1 MCQDFIPNRG
11 NLVSEQRYDD
21 GDVCDDCIKSDKV
34 VKRLQKDI
42 EHYQNRIVDYKM
54 RIRYLESKNSLIEEG
69 CDMIKKFIKCI
80 TCGLIA
86 LTGLLVI
93 NAFLNLVGAQN
104 VPEVNLIIL
113 LLSFLGASLGY
124 SLTESDFIDTL
135 VRMFIMS
142 REENRNDSVR
152 D

>member
-11 NLVSEQRYDD
+11 NLVSEQRYDE
-21 GDVCDDCIKSDKV
+21 GDVCNDCIKSDKV

-42 EHYQNRIVDYKM
+42 EYYQSRIVDYKM
-54 RIRYLESKNSLIEEG
+54 RIRYLESRKELIEEG

-86 LTGLLVI
+86 LTVLLAI
-93 NAFLNLVGAQN
+93 IAFLNLVGAQN
-104 VPEVNLIIL
+104 VPEVNLLVL
-113 LLSFLGASLGY
+113 LFSFLGASLGY

-142 REENRNDSVR
+142 REESRNDSIE

>member
-1 MCQDFIPNRG
+1 MCPDFIPNRG

-21 GDVCDDCIKSDKV
+21 GDVCDDCIKSDRV
-34 VKRLQKDI
+34 VRALEHQI
-42 EHYQNRIVDYKM
+42 EDYKVENK
-54 RIRYLESKNSLIEEG
+54 YLKQEIDRLRGVDGIFREG

-93 NAFLNLVGAQN
+93 NVFLSLTGAD
-104 VPEVNLIIL
+104 VTRVNFAVL

-124 SLTESDFIDTL
+124 SLTESNFIDIL

-142 REENRNDSVR
+142 REKSRNDCTR

>member
-1 MCQDFIPNRG
+1 MCPDCNR
-11 NLVSEQRYDD
+11 LQESEDKRYDE
-21 GDVCDDCIKSDKV
+21 GDVCNYCIKSDKV

-42 EHYQNRIVDYKM
+42 EYYQNRIVDYKM
-54 RIRYLESKNSLIEEG
+54 RIRYLEGKNNLIEKG

-80 TCGLIA
+80 TYGLMA
-86 LTGLLVI
+86 LTALLAT
-93 NAFLNLVGAQN
+93 NAFLDLLGADVTKVNLV
-104 VPEVNLIIL
+104 VL

-135 VRMFIMS
+135 VKMFIMS
-142 REENRNDSVR
+142 REESKDDSIK

>member
-1 MCQDFIPNRG
+1 
-11 NLVSEQRYDD
+11 
-21 GDVCDDCIKSDKV
+21 
-34 VKRLQKDI
+34 
-42 EHYQNRIVDYKM
+42 
-54 RIRYLESKNSLIEEG
+54 
-69 CDMIKKFIKCI
+69 MIKKFIKCI

-93 NAFLNLVGAQN
+93 NVLLNLTGAN
-104 VPEVNLIIL
+104 VPKVNLVVL

-135 VRMFIMS
+135 VKMFIMS
-142 REENRNDSVR
+142 REENRNDHMG

>member
-1 MCQDFIPNRG
+1 MCPDFVPQKE
-11 NLVSEQRYDD
+11 SEDTRYDD
-21 GDVCDDCIKSDKV
+21 NATCNECIKTNKII
-34 VKRLQKDI
+34 KRLQKDI

-54 RIRYLESKNSLIEEG
+54 RIRYLESNNSLIEEG

-86 LTGLLVI
+86 LTGLLAI
-93 NAFLNLVGAQN
+93 NAFLNLVGTQN
-104 VPEVNLIIL
+104 VPEVNLVVL

-135 VRMFIMS
+135 VRMFIMP
-142 REENRNDSVR
+142 REENRNDSIK

>member
-1 MCQDFIPNRG
+1 MCPDF
-11 NLVSEQRYDD
+11 VSQKESEDTRYDD
-21 GDVCDDCIKSDKV
+21 NATCNECIKTNKV
-34 VKRLQKDI
+34 IKRLQKDI
-42 EHYQNRIVDYKM
+42 EYYQNRIVDYKM

-93 NAFLNLVGAQN
+93 NVLLNLTGAN
-104 VPEVNLIIL
+104 VPKVNLVVL

-135 VRMFIMS
+135 VKMFIMS
-142 REENRNDSVR
+142 REENRNDHMG